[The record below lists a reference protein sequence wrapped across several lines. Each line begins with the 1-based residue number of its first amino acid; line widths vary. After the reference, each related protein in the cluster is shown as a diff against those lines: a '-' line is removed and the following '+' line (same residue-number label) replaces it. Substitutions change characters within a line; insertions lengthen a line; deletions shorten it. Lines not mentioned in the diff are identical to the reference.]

1 MQLTVQ
7 TLGGEVARGK
17 AREYGKAEIE
27 VCEDSVLFEGFPA
40 KGQVWMSHGDKV
52 TEIPDGFSRFACTD
66 NTEFAGIQNPEKKI
80 YGKDF
85 AYIHDLAD
93 FSRVVG
99 RYLKKQLLEET

>member
-1 MQLTVQ
+1 MVNRPHSRNPKPYY
-7 TLGGEVARGK
+7 G
-17 AREYGKAEIE
+17 EYGVKDTALE
-27 VCEDSVLFEGFPA
+27 VRKLRNRGTAVLGVFTGKEEDLQA
-40 KGQVWMSHGDKV
+40 
-52 TEIPDGFSRFACTD
+52 
-66 NTEFAGIQNPEKKI
+66 EKKI